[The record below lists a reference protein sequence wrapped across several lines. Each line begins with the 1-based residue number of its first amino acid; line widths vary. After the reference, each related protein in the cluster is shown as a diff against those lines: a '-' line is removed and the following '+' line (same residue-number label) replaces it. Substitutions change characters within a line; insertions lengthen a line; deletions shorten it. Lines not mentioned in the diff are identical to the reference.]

1 MEVLQFPKTPLSL
14 FEGTKIGTDAHCYEM
29 NKTSLGPKIGFTF
42 MLLVNNKTRVE
53 MLRIKKN
60 LKLSNEIIKCGVFI
74 DFENCSQLRN

>member
-1 MEVLQFPKTPLSL
+1 
-14 FEGTKIGTDAHCYEM
+14 M

-60 LKLSNEIIKCGVFI
+60 LKLSNEIIECGFST
-74 DFENCSQLRN
+74 DFEKCSSLRN